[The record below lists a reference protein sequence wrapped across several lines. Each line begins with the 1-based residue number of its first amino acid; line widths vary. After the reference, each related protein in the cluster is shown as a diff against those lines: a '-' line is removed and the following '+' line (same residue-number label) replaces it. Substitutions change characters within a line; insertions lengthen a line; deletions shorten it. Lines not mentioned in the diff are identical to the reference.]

1 MPRVKQFNENEVLT
15 RAMNLFWR
23 NGYSATS
30 VEDLVQ
36 HLGINRASLYSTFGD
51 KENLFK
57 KSLALYRENNTAGL
71 KEFFKSEPNVKEGF
85 LKLFQMSI
93 EESVQDKDQKGC
105 FVVNTT
111 TELIPG
117 DETINAALEEN
128 KRIFTSL
135 FLEYLKSGE
144 LQDQIRKGK
153 DLQSIATLLFIIYNG
168 LKVVSKIKPDK
179 EELNASIEEALKLLD

>member
-57 KSLALYRENNTAGL
+57 KSLALYRENNTSGL

-135 FLEYLKSGE
+135 FHEYLKSGE
-144 LQDQIRKGK
+144 LKGQIKNGK
-153 DLQSIATLLFIIYNG
+153 DLQSIAILLFILYNG

>member
-36 HLGINRASLYSTFGD
+36 YLGINRASLYSTFGD
-51 KENLFK
+51 KEHLFK
-57 KSLALYRENNTAGL
+57 KSLALYRKNNTTGL
-71 KEFFKSEPNVKEGF
+71 KEFFKSESNVKEGF

-135 FLEYLKSGE
+135 FYEYLKSGE